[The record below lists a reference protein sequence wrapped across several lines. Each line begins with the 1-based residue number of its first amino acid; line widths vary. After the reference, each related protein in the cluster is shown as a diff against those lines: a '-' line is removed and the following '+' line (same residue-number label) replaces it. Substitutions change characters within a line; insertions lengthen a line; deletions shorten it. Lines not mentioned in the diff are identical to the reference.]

1 MIAKTKLTRGKK
13 INIINTIEEMQKFSA
28 QIKKSGKTSALIPT
42 MGYLHEGHLS
52 LVRIGQKVCDITIV
66 SIFVNPTQ
74 FGPAEDLDS
83 YPRDLERDCA
93 LLKKEGVE
101 TVFAPTPKE
110 LYPAGYQTHVN
121 ALKLSEH
128 LCGISRTALFKGVT
142 TVLTKLFN
150 IVEPDKAVFGKKDFQ
165 QFVIVCQMAKD
176 LNFNIEIIG
185 APIVREAD
193 GLAMSSRNA
202 YLKENQRKSALS
214 LYKALKQSEEF
225 VKKGERRAEII
236 VSSASELISSFDE
249 TLIDYISICDLESF
263 EEVKII
269 DRPVLMALAVKV
281 GVTRLIDNIILSP

>member
-1 MIAKTKLTRGKK
+1 
-13 INIINTIEEMQKFSA
+13 MQKISA
-28 QIKKSGKTSALIPT
+28 QIKKSGKTIVLVPT